1 LGYHSDSN
9 KDPIRSEAIGDF
21 NMKLQDV
28 VFMAVEGV
36 KERKFRVALNIIG
49 ILIGVSA
56 ITALISITQGMS
68 VEINRQ
74 MELLGSTTIA
84 VSPGGFGVHGGTLT
98 LRDIDRIERIPDVVM
113 ATPMV
118 IGMAEVSIGDYS
130 GLTFVMGIIPEE
142 IIRVVRNVEVAEG
155 RFLQRSDRV
164 SAVLGAN
171 IAHPPH
177 LEELIAHVGD
187 RIMVVINS
195 GEEKKTLAL
204 RVAGILNK
212 VGGGV
217 GFSLDDGIYVTIQKA
232 QQIFDTGSEVDRI
245 MIEAKDVESVDHVV
259 EEVQDELGEGVMV
272 MSVSFIR
279 ETVGSIA
286 AILGAVL
293 GGIAAISLIVAGI
306 GIINTMAISVM
317 ERTREIGIMKALGAK
332 SSHVL
337 LMFLTEA
344 SLTGLIGGVV
354 GAVFGVLLSY
364 VVSVIATSTLGISL
378 TPAPSLEIGIAG
390 IGFAVVTGTLSGL
403 YPARKASK
411 LDPVV
416 ALRYE

>member
-1 LGYHSDSN
+1 
-9 KDPIRSEAIGDF
+9 
-21 NMKLQDV
+21 MKLQDV

-142 IIRVVRNVEVAEG
+142 ITRVVRNVEVAEG